1 MARWICPQAFC
12 AVAGQVPPMSSVRER
27 ATVWLQT
34 QIGRW
39 VFRPSRPMQDI
50 RAQYERLSTVSR
62 AKLKA
67 RYPAISF
74 ADHDLGGVPAE
85 STCSLAEPQRLLMH
99 LHGGVYFFGSAASF
113 RARAN
118 NLSFRCRA
126 QVFMPEYRLAPEHPF
141 PAAFEDVKRAWRA
154 LAALH
159 PGAALT
165 LSGDSAGGGLALALM
180 MAMRDEGG
188 PLPERCFV
196 ISPWTDLSCSGTSV
210 ETNRRLDWF
219 GRQHA
224 EAWVPQIL
232 AGADATDPR
241 ISPLFGRFEGLP
253 PLLFVV
259 GGHEVILDDT
269 RRCVAKARAA
279 GVAVQEL
286 IGAGM
291 LHDYPLALPKL
302 AESQRAWRAIAE
314 FCRA

>member
-1 MARWICPQAFC
+1 MPSPRD
-12 AVAGQVPPMSSVRER
+12 R

-39 VFRPSRPMQDI
+39 VFRPGRPMQDI

-62 AKLKA
+62 EKMTA
-67 RYPAISF
+67 RFPGIAFS
-74 ADHDLGGVPAE
+74 DHDLGGVYAE
-85 STCSLAEPQRLLMH
+85 STCSVAQPKRVLMH

-118 NLSFRCRA
+118 NLSYRCRA
-126 QVFMPEYRLAPEHPF
+126 SVYMPEYRLAPEHPF
-141 PAAFEDVKRAWRA
+141 PAAFEDAKKAWRA
-154 LAALH
+154 LAALN
-159 PGAALT
+159 PGAPMI
-165 LSGDSAGGGLALALM
+165 LSGDSAGGGLALAVM

-196 ISPWTDLSCSGTSV
+196 ISPWTDLTGSGPSV
-210 ETNRRLDWF
+210 ETNRRRDWF
-219 GRQHA
+219 SRRHGD
-224 EAWVPQIL
+224 AWIPRIV
-232 AGADATDPR
+232 AGADPGDPR

-279 GVAVQEL
+279 GVAVDEV
-286 IGAGM
+286 IGAHM

-302 AESQRAWRAIAE
+302 SESQRAWRAIAE
-314 FCRA
+314 FCRAPAHTSHLL